1 MAVIDAPVSEILSL
15 AHVESALA
23 LSIEAGWN
31 QTPDDWAFFTEHG
44 RTRGIFVDGE
54 LIATAATL
62 TYGSQ
67 LGYVSMILVTPRFR
81 NRGIANKLLRESVD
95 DLEARG
101 YRALLDATP
110 AGAVVYRRLGFVD
123 VFPLRRWQGEG
134 YVASGAALRTATLPN
149 VANVEHLIVQD
160 ALAFGADRP
169 FLIRDLLARAGT
181 HALISDVGF
190 VVRRKGNRADQIG
203 PLVAAD
209 GPGAQELLFAA
220 IGLGAGPVFL
230 DVPEHQESFGDFLE
244 ALGFSVQRPFTRMG
258 RGLSTR
264 PGDPARLFVAAGPE
278 FG

>member
-1 MAVIDAPVSEILSL
+1 MAVIDAPASEILSL
-15 AHVESALA
+15 AHVERALT

-31 QTPDDWAFFTEHG
+31 QTPDDWAFFTEYG

-62 TYGSQ
+62 TYGSR

-81 NRGIANKLLRESVD
+81 NRGIAKQLLRESVD
-95 DLEARG
+95 DLEIRG

-110 AGAVVYRRLGFVD
+110 AGAVVYRRLGFLD

-134 YVASGAALRTATLPN
+134 YAASGAALRTATLP
-149 VANVEHLIVQD
+149 NVEHLIVQD

-169 FLIRDLLARAGT
+169 FLIRNLLARAGT
-181 HALISDVGF
+181 HALVSDVGF

-209 GPGAQELLFAA
+209 GPGAQQLVFAA

-230 DVPEHQESFGDFLE
+230 DVPDHQQSFGDFLE

>member
-44 RTRGIFVDGE
+44 RTRGILVDGE

-62 TYGSQ
+62 TYGSR

-81 NRGIANKLLRESVD
+81 NRGIAMKLLRESVD
-95 DLEARG
+95 DLEVRG

-110 AGAVVYRRLGFVD
+110 AGAVVYRRLGFLD

-134 YVASGAALRTATLPN
+134 YDASGVALRADTLSK
-149 VANVEHLIVQD
+149 VEHLIVQD
-160 ALAFGADRP
+160 ALAFGADRH
-169 FLIRDLLARAGT
+169 FLIRNLLARAGT
-181 HALISDVGF
+181 HALVSDVGF

-209 GPGAQELLFAA
+209 GPGAQQLLFAA

-230 DVPEHQESFGDFLE
+230 DVPDHQQSLGHFLE

-258 RGLSTR
+258 RGLSTQ
-264 PGDPARLFVAAGPE
+264 PGNPARLFVTAGPE

>member
-31 QTPDDWAFFTEHG
+31 QTLDDWAFFTEHG

-62 TYGSQ
+62 TYGSR
-67 LGYVSMILVTPRFR
+67 LGYVCMILVTPRFR
-81 NRGIANKLLRESVD
+81 NRGIAMKLLRESVD
-95 DLEARG
+95 DLEVRG

-134 YVASGAALRTATLPN
+134 YAASGTALRTATLPN
-149 VANVEHLIVQD
+149 VEHLIVQD
-160 ALAFGADRP
+160 AVAFGAERP
-169 FLIRDLLARAGT
+169 FLIRNLLARAGT
-181 HALISDVGF
+181 HALVSDGGF

-203 PLVAAD
+203 PLIAAD
-209 GPGAQELLFAA
+209 GPGAQQLVFAA

-230 DVPEHQESFGDFLE
+230 DVPDHQQSLGDFLE

-258 RGLSTR
+258 RGLSTQ

>member
-1 MAVIDAPVSEILSL
+1 
-15 AHVESALA
+15 
-23 LSIEAGWN
+23 
-31 QTPDDWAFFTEHG
+31 
-44 RTRGIFVDGE
+44 
-54 LIATAATL
+54 
-62 TYGSQ
+62 
-67 LGYVSMILVTPRFR
+67 MILVTPRFR
-81 NRGIANKLLRESVD
+81 NRGIAKQLLRESVD
-95 DLEARG
+95 DLEIRG

-110 AGAVVYRRLGFVD
+110 AGAVVYRRLGFLD

-134 YVASGAALRTATLPN
+134 YAASGAALRTATLP
-149 VANVEHLIVQD
+149 NVEHLIVQD

-169 FLIRDLLARAGT
+169 FLIRNLLARAGT
-181 HALISDVGF
+181 HALVSDVGF

-209 GPGAQELLFAA
+209 GPGAQQLVFAA

-230 DVPEHQESFGDFLE
+230 DVPDHQQSLGDFLE

-258 RGLSTR
+258 RGLSTQ

>member
-62 TYGSQ
+62 TYGSR
-67 LGYVSMILVTPRFR
+67 LGYVCMILVTPRFR
-81 NRGIANKLLRESVD
+81 NRGIAMKLLRESVD
-95 DLEARG
+95 DLEVRG

-134 YVASGAALRTATLPN
+134 YAASGTALRTATLPN
-149 VANVEHLIVQD
+149 VEHLIVQD
-160 ALAFGADRP
+160 AVAFGADRP
-169 FLIRDLLARAGT
+169 FLIRNLLARAGT
-181 HALISDVGF
+181 HALVSDGGF

-203 PLVAAD
+203 PLIAAD
-209 GPGAQELLFAA
+209 GPGAQQLVFAA

-230 DVPEHQESFGDFLE
+230 DVPDHQQSLGDFLE

-258 RGLSTR
+258 RGLSTQ

>member
-1 MAVIDAPVSEILSL
+1 MAVIDAPVSEILSM

-31 QTPDDWAFFTEHG
+31 QTPDDWAFFTECG

-62 TYGSQ
+62 TYGSR

-81 NRGIANKLLRESVD
+81 NRGIAKQLLRESFD
-95 DLEARG
+95 DLEIRG

-110 AGAVVYRRLGFVD
+110 AGAVVYRRLGFLD

-134 YVASGAALRTATLPN
+134 YAASGAALRTATLPN
-149 VANVEHLIVQD
+149 VERLIVQD

-169 FLIRDLLARAGT
+169 FLIRNLLARAGT
-181 HALISDVGF
+181 HALVSDVGF

-209 GPGAQELLFAA
+209 GPSAQQLLFAA

-230 DVPEHQESFGDFLE
+230 DVPDHQQSLGHFLE

-264 PGDPARLFVAAGPE
+264 PGDPARLFAAAGPE

>member
-31 QTPDDWAFFTEHG
+31 QTPDDWAFFTERG

-62 TYGSQ
+62 TYGSR

-81 NRGIANKLLRESVD
+81 NRGIAKQLLRESVD
-95 DLEARG
+95 DLEIRG

-110 AGAVVYRRLGFVD
+110 AGAVVYRRFGFLD
-123 VFPLRRWQGEG
+123 VLPLQRWQGEG
-134 YVASGAALRTATLPN
+134 YDASSAALHTAALP
-149 VANVEHLIVQD
+149 NVEHLIVQD

-169 FLIRDLLARAGT
+169 FLIRNLLARTGT
-181 HALISDVGF
+181 RALVSDLGF

-203 PLVAAD
+203 PLVASD
-209 GPGAQELLFAA
+209 EPGAQQLLLAA
-220 IGLGAGPVFL
+220 IGLGSGPVFL
-230 DVPEHQESFGDFLE
+230 DVPDHQQSLGDFLE
-244 ALGFSVQRPFTRMG
+244 ALRFSVQRPFTRMG
-258 RGLSTR
+258 RGLSTLL
-264 PGDPARLFVAAGPE
+264 GNPARLCVTAGPE

>member
-44 RTRGIFVDGE
+44 RTRGILVDGE

-62 TYGSQ
+62 TYGSR

-81 NRGIANKLLRESVD
+81 NRGIAKQLLHDSVA
-95 DLEARG
+95 DLESRG

-123 VFPLRRWQGEG
+123 VFPSRRWQGDG
-134 YVASGAALRTATLPN
+134 HAAPGSVLRTATLPN
-149 VANVEHLIVQD
+149 VENLIVQD

-169 FLIRDLLARAGT
+169 FLIRNLLARAGT
-181 HALISDVGF
+181 HALVSDVGF

-209 GPGAQELLFAA
+209 GPGAQQLLFAA

-230 DVPEHQESFGDFLE
+230 DVPDHQQSLGDFLE

-258 RGLSTR
+258 RGLSTQ
-264 PGDPARLFVAAGPE
+264 PGNPARLFVTAGPE

>member
-15 AHVESALA
+15 AHVERALA

-62 TYGSQ
+62 TYGSR
-67 LGYVSMILVTPRFR
+67 LSYVSMILVTPRFR
-81 NRGIANKLLRESVD
+81 NRGIAMKLLRESVD
-95 DLEARG
+95 DLEVRG

-110 AGAVVYRRLGFVD
+110 AGAVVYRRLGFLD

-134 YVASGAALRTATLPN
+134 YAASGAALCTATLQ
-149 VANVEHLIVQD
+149 NVEHLIAQD

-169 FLIRDLLARAGT
+169 FLIRNLLARAGT
-181 HALISDVGF
+181 QALVSDVGF

-209 GPGAQELLFAA
+209 GPGAQQLLFAA

-230 DVPEHQESFGDFLE
+230 DVPDHQQSLGHFLE

-258 RGLSTR
+258 RGLFAL
-264 PGDPARLFVAAGPE
+264 PGNPARLFVTAGPE

>member
-44 RTRGIFVDGE
+44 RTRGILVDGE

-62 TYGSQ
+62 TYGSR

-81 NRGIANKLLRESVD
+81 NRGIAMKLLRESVD
-95 DLEARG
+95 DLEVRG

-110 AGAVVYRRLGFVD
+110 AGAVVYRRLGFLD

-134 YVASGAALRTATLPN
+134 YDASGVALRADTLSK
-149 VANVEHLIVQD
+149 VEHLIVQD
-160 ALAFGADRP
+160 ALAFGADRH
-169 FLIRDLLARAGT
+169 FLIRNLLARAGT
-181 HALISDVGF
+181 QALVSDVGF
-190 VVRRKGNRADQIG
+190 VVRRKGKRADQIG

-209 GPGAQELLFAA
+209 GPSAQQLLFAA

-230 DVPEHQESFGDFLE
+230 DVPDHQQSLGDFLE

-258 RGLSTR
+258 RGLSTW
-264 PGDPARLFVAAGPE
+264 PGDPARLFAAAGPE